1 MPRRPGPRA
10 RGRCRHGPVSR
21 TRAVA
26 GDAVAGDAVEP
37 RRPCLRARAPVPPE
51 TRLSS
56 PSTDSEPRTR
66 IWRPQSASGV
76 GGAVAAGIA
85 GTGAGAGVGI
95 GWLTGRGH
103 DAQRVGAVADG
114 RVRGRMS
121 GAGEY
126 ARARADDGGRRWIV
140 R

>member
-1 MPRRPGPRA
+1 
-10 RGRCRHGPVSR
+10 
-21 TRAVA
+21 
-26 GDAVAGDAVEP
+26 
-37 RRPCLRARAPVPPE
+37 
-51 TRLSS
+51 
-56 PSTDSEPRTR
+56 
-66 IWRPQSASGV
+66 
-76 GGAVAAGIA
+76 VAAGIA

-126 ARARADDGGRRWIV
+126 ARARADDGGAAMDSAMMVGRQWDR
-140 R
+140 